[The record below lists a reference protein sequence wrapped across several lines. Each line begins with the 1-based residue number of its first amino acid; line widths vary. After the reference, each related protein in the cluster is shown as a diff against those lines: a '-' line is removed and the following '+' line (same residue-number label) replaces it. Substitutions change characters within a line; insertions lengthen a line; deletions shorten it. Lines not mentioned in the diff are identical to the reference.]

1 MVVLIGATALAVDIG
16 QVTNSNRNMQTVAD
30 VIALDTARAITG
42 SQTAAQLSGATGAV
56 TTAALAAAAR
66 NNLPVAQLTVEVGTF
81 STSFTSQ
88 ATVIANGVT
97 QTVSST
103 AIPTSVRITAKDSVK
118 FAFRSGSGNT
128 SRSAVALKPQPSAAF
143 SVGSFLAGVTPSA
156 AGNTVLNQVL
166 GDSFNARLVS
176 YNGLAAA
183 NVALGPLAIAA
194 GFASPTQLINSTI
207 SARNFMLA
215 AAQVLNDGSHA
226 AEVTVLNNMAADVSA
241 STMIDVGKTMKVF
254 TGGDAAAAGAS
265 VNVLKMLTAMAM
277 VVDGT
282 HAVSLPQAQ
291 VNIPNIGGVDL
302 SLNLIEPA
310 KWAAGPVVGPTI
322 AGPTQQVSATV
333 TPHLTIS
340 TSNNVTCSLQSLVSL
355 LTCLLSPVL
364 KLDIDFNSPISL
376 TAASAQA
383 QLTAINCSSTPKQI
397 TLQPTLGALNL
408 DTAVDITVKGTLA
421 GVNLGDVLRIHAS
434 GGAKTV
440 SNPGPTTI
448 NEGSTVSVGSTPLGL
463 AGLTSLSAT
472 DVSVLNLGL
481 SSILAPLITPL
492 LGVVNTALGSLD
504 TFISPLLKQIGVQI
518 GGADL
523 SAIAGSVTGGCAN
536 QQPRL
541 VG

>member
-1 MVVLIGATALAVDIG
+1 MVILVGSTALAVDIG
-16 QVTNSNRNMQTVAD
+16 QLTNSNRTLQTAAD
-30 VIALDTARAITG
+30 VIALDTAREITG
-42 SQTAAQLSGATGAV
+42 TQTAAQVAAAVASTGIAS
-56 TTAALAAAAR
+56 AAR
-66 NNLPVAQLTVEVGTF
+66 NKLLQTQLTVEVGTF
-81 STSFTSQ
+81 TTTFTSQ
-88 ATVIANGVT
+88 ATVIADGVV
-97 QTVSST
+97 QTVTST
-103 AIPTSVRITAKDSVK
+103 AVPNATRVTAKDTVK
-118 FAFRSGSGNT
+118 FAFRTGSGAT
-128 SRSAVALKPQPSAAF
+128 SRSAVATKPQPGAGF

-156 AGNTVLNQVL
+156 AQNTVLNQVL

-183 NVALGPLAIAA
+183 NVTLGSLAVAA
-194 GFASPTQLINSTI
+194 GFGSPTQLLSSTI

-215 AAQVLNDGSHA
+215 AAQALNDGSHA

-254 TGGDAAAAGAS
+254 TGGDSAAAGAS

-291 VNIPNIGGVDL
+291 VNIPNIGTVDV
-302 SLNLIEPA
+302 SLDLIE
-310 KWAAGPVVGPTI
+310 AAHSGWGQVGIVVPMD
-322 AGPTQQVSATV
+322 APTQQVSATV

-340 TSNNVTCSLQSLVSL
+340 TSNNVTCSLQSIVSL

-383 QLTAINCSSTPKQI
+383 QLTAINCGTSPKQI

-408 DTAVDITVKGTLA
+408 NTAVDITVKGTLA
-421 GVNLGDVLRIHAS
+421 GVNLGNVLSIHAS

-448 NEGSTVSVGSTPLGL
+448 NEGATVSVGSTPLGV
-463 AGLTSLSAT
+463 AGLTNLTTT
-472 DVSVLNLGL
+472 DVTVLNLGL
-481 SSILAPLITPL
+481 GSILTPLISPL

-504 TFISPLLKQIGVQI
+504 TTLLSPLLKQLGVQI

-536 QQPRL
+536 QQPKL

>member
-1 MVVLIGATALAVDIG
+1 M
-16 QVTNSNRNMQTVAD
+16 AD

-42 SQTAAQLSGATGAV
+42 SQTAAQLSGVTGAV

-66 NNLPVAQLTVEVGTF
+66 NSLLPAQMTVELGTF
-81 STSFTSQ
+81 GTSFTSQ
-88 ATVIANGVT
+88 ATVISNGVT
-97 QTVSST
+97 QTVTST
-103 AIPTSVRITAKDSVK
+103 AVPTAVRITAKDSVK
-118 FAFRSGSGNT
+118 FAFRTGSGTT
-128 SRSAVALKPQPSAAF
+128 SRSAVAKKPEASAGF

-156 AGNTVLNQVL
+156 AQNTVLNQVL

-183 NVALGPLAIAA
+183 NVTLGSLAVAA
-194 GFASPTQLINSTI
+194 GFASPTQLLSSSI

-215 AAQVLNDGSHA
+215 AAQALNDGSHA

-254 TGGDAAAAGAS
+254 TGGDSAAAGAS

-282 HAVSLPQAQ
+282 HAVSLPQTQ
-291 VNIPNIGGVDL
+291 VNIPNIGTVDVAL
-302 SLNLIEPA
+302 DLIE
-310 KWAAGPVVGPTI
+310 AAHSGYGPVGTVVPKD
-322 AGPTQQVSATV
+322 APTQQVSATV
-333 TPHLTIS
+333 TPHLTI
-340 TSNNVTCSLQSLVSL
+340 TQSNNITCSLQSLVSL

-364 KLDIDFNSPISL
+364 KLDIDFSSPISL

-383 QLTAINCSSTPKQI
+383 QLTAINCGTSPKQI

-408 DTAVDITVKGTLA
+408 NTAIDIRVKGTLA
-421 GVNLGDVLRIHAS
+421 GVNLGDVLSIQAS
-434 GGAKTV
+434 AGAKTV
-440 SNPGPTTI
+440 SNPGATTI
-448 NEGSTVSVGSTPLGL
+448 NEGATTSVGSTPLGV
-463 AGLTSLSAT
+463 AGLTNLT
-472 DVSVLNLGL
+472 TTNVTVLNLGL
-481 SSILAPLITPL
+481 GSILTPLISPL

-504 TFISPLLKQIGVQI
+504 TTLVSPLLKQLGVQI

-523 SAIAGSVTGGCAN
+523 SAITGSVTGGCAN
-536 QQPRL
+536 QQPKL